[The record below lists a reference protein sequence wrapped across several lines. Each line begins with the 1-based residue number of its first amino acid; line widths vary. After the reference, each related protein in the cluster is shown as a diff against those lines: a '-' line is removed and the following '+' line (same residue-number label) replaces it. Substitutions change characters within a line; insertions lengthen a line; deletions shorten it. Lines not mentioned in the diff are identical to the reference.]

1 MRALFAVLWL
11 LVACLPA
18 RADGLT
24 VFAAASLTDALKD
37 VDTLWQQQGH
47 SKIRFSFAASSMLA
61 RQIDQGAPANLFASA
76 DQQWMD
82 WVQTRKLIADK
93 TRRTMLG
100 NRLVLIMPSDAVRPV
115 TIERGIDLLALLGPN
130 GRLATGDPANVPV
143 GIYAKQAL
151 TKLGL
156 WEAIEP
162 HLARTEDVRAALLLV
177 SRGEAPAGIV
187 YSTDAAVSQGVA
199 VAGVFPADL
208 HDPITYPFAVTR
220 AGDTA
225 EARAFMAFLAGP
237 MAAEA
242 FHRRG
247 FITE

>member
-1 MRALFAVLWL
+1 MRIVIAVLGL
-11 LVACLPA
+11 LVASLPA
-18 RADGLT
+18 RAQELT

-37 VDTLWQQQGH
+37 ADALWQQQGH
-47 SKIRFSFAASSMLA
+47 AKIRFSFAASSTLA

-82 WVQTRKLIADK
+82 WVQARKLIADD
-93 TRRTMLG
+93 TRRTLLG
-100 NRLVLIMPSDAVRPV
+100 NRLVLIMPRDQVHPV
-115 TIERGIDLLALLGPN
+115 TIEKGMNLLALLGRD

-156 WEAIEP
+156 WDAIEP
-162 HLARTEDVRAALLLV
+162 HLARTEDVRGALILV
-177 SRGEAPAGIV
+177 SRGEAPLGIV

-199 VAGVFPADL
+199 VAGVFPPAL
-208 HDPITYPFAVTR
+208 HDPITYPFAVTK
-220 AGDTA
+220 AGDTPD
-225 EARAFMAFLAGP
+225 ARALLAFLAGP
-237 MAAEA
+237 VAADV

-247 FITE
+247 FVTE